1 MLFPSLDYSLW
12 KTLLNTSS
20 EERYR
25 LLRAGDG
32 VGEGGRDDDDRVD
45 VSRIDDYQRGVWFV
59 SLTLQV
65 ALNAAA
71 KGVTI
76 VKGIVEGQE
85 FRIATLS
92 ASVFLFLAVRFR
104 SSECA
109 HRS

>member
-1 MLFPSLDYSLW
+1 M
-12 KTLLNTSS
+12 
-20 EERYR
+20 R
-25 LLRAGDG
+25 RAGDG
-32 VGEGGRDDDDRVD
+32 IGEAGRNDDDRAD
-45 VSRIDDYQRGVWFV
+45 VSRIDDHQRSGYPAEFI
-59 SLTLQV
+59 LQV

-92 ASVFLFLAVRFR
+92 ARAFWLRMVPFR

-109 HRS
+109 HRSQVPQGLHVYFV

>member
-1 MLFPSLDYSLW
+1 MGRGD
-12 KTLLNTSS
+12 
-20 EERYR
+20 
-25 LLRAGDG
+25 AG
-32 VGEGGRDDDDRVD
+32 RTDDVRGLVR
-45 VSRIDDYQRGVWFV
+45 RIDRLQRSGYPAEFI
-59 SLTLQV
+59 LQV

-92 ASVFLFLAVRFR
+92 ARAFWLRMVPFR

-109 HRS
+109 HRSQVPQGLHVYFV